1 MFEPVKIAPSILSA
15 DFMHLGRDIELIE
28 KAGAGYVHVDVMDG
42 HFVPNLTMGVP
53 VVKQLKKITD
63 MPLDVHLMIS
73 NPLEQLP
80 WFLEAGADIVTV
92 HAEAAAGYQ
101 LERAVEM
108 IHAAGAKAAASV
120 KPHTPVEVLAPVM
133 AQLDMVLIMSVEP
146 GFSGQSYIEG
156 SERKVARTVE
166 LARAVGAAPLIE
178 VDGGIGVKTAPLV
191 AAAPMCS
198 CAARPCAAPMIP
210 RQPSPRSRRP
220 PRRLVRLR
228 WHPRRRRRPMVA
240 KVPENY
246 VYLDYA
252 ATAPLCEEAA
262 QAMAPYMVPGRANIA
277 FGGNANSLHVPGRA
291 AFSALEDARRA
302 IARALGATR
311 PDEVVLTSGATEADN
326 AAIIGLAQAAAHAR
340 RLGGAGSAQ
349 PHVVVSAIEH
359 DAVLAPAKRLEQ
371 MGFSVTRVQ
380 PDRNGFITAAA
391 LEQVMRP
398 ETVLVSV
405 MAANS
410 EVGSVQPVAELA
422 RTAHAA
428 GALFHTDATQALGKV
443 PVNVVDWGCDAA
455 SFSAHKVGGP
465 KGVGALYVKNRTP
478 FDAFMLGGGQE
489 AGRRSGTQNVC
500 GAAGFAAA
508 IQVAQ
513 EKQADEQARLGA
525 LRDKLYAALAEKPG
539 VRPTVQVAP
548 GSQDY
553 LPNIVHVLVDALES
567 ETLILRFDMRGFG
580 VSGGSACSSHSLEP
594 SHVLRAIGIDADA
607 AHGALRIS
615 MGRYTTAEDVQ
626 GFLDVIDSVLNWE

>member
-1 MFEPVKIAPSILSA
+1 
-15 DFMHLGRDIELIE
+15 
-28 KAGAGYVHVDVMDG
+28 
-42 HFVPNLTMGVP
+42 
-53 VVKQLKKITD
+53 
-63 MPLDVHLMIS
+63 
-73 NPLEQLP
+73 
-80 WFLEAGADIVTV
+80 
-92 HAEAAAGYQ
+92 
-101 LERAVEM
+101 
-108 IHAAGAKAAASV
+108 
-120 KPHTPVEVLAPVM
+120 
-133 AQLDMVLIMSVEP
+133 
-146 GFSGQSYIEG
+146 
-156 SERKVARTVE
+156 
-166 LARAVGAAPLIE
+166 
-178 VDGGIGVKTAPLV
+178 
-191 AAAPMCS
+191 
-198 CAARPCAAPMIP
+198 
-210 RQPSPRSRRP
+210 
-220 PRRLVRLR
+220 
-228 WHPRRRRRPMVA
+228 
-240 KVPENY
+240 
-246 VYLDYA
+246 
-252 ATAPLCEEAA
+252 
-262 QAMAPYMVPGRANIA
+262 MVPGRANIA
-277 FGGNANSLHVPGRA
+277 FGGNANSLHIPGRA

-340 RLGGAGSAQ
+340 RLGGAGDVQ

-380 PDRNGFITAAA
+380 PDRNGFITAAT

-428 GALFHTDATQALGKV
+428 RALFHADATQALGKV
-443 PVNVVDWGCDAA
+443 PVNVVDWDCDAA

-465 KGVGALYVKNRTP
+465 KGVGALYVKSRTP

-594 SHVLRAIGIDADA
+594 SHVLRAIGIGADA

-626 GFLDVIDSVLNWE
+626 AFLDAIDSVLNWE

>member
-1 MFEPVKIAPSILSA
+1 
-15 DFMHLGRDIELIE
+15 
-28 KAGAGYVHVDVMDG
+28 
-42 HFVPNLTMGVP
+42 
-53 VVKQLKKITD
+53 
-63 MPLDVHLMIS
+63 
-73 NPLEQLP
+73 
-80 WFLEAGADIVTV
+80 
-92 HAEAAAGYQ
+92 
-101 LERAVEM
+101 
-108 IHAAGAKAAASV
+108 
-120 KPHTPVEVLAPVM
+120 
-133 AQLDMVLIMSVEP
+133 
-146 GFSGQSYIEG
+146 
-156 SERKVARTVE
+156 
-166 LARAVGAAPLIE
+166 
-178 VDGGIGVKTAPLV
+178 
-191 AAAPMCS
+191 
-198 CAARPCAAPMIP
+198 
-210 RQPSPRSRRP
+210 
-220 PRRLVRLR
+220 
-228 WHPRRRRRPMVA
+228 MVA

-262 QAMAPYMVPGRANIA
+262 QAMAPYMAPGRANIA
-277 FGGNANSLHVPGRA
+277 FGGNANSLHIPGRA

-302 IARALGATR
+302 IAHALGATR

-340 RLGGAGSAQ
+340 RLGGAGGAQ

-380 PDRNGFITAAA
+380 PDRNGFITVAA

-465 KGVGALYVKNRTP
+465 KGVGALYVKSRTP

-508 IQVAQ
+508 I
-513 EKQADEQARLGA
+513 
-525 LRDKLYAALAEKPG
+525 
-539 VRPTVQVAP
+539 
-548 GSQDY
+548 
-553 LPNIVHVLVDALES
+553 
-567 ETLILRFDMRGFG
+567 
-580 VSGGSACSSHSLEP
+580 
-594 SHVLRAIGIDADA
+594 
-607 AHGALRIS
+607 
-615 MGRYTTAEDVQ
+615 
-626 GFLDVIDSVLNWE
+626 